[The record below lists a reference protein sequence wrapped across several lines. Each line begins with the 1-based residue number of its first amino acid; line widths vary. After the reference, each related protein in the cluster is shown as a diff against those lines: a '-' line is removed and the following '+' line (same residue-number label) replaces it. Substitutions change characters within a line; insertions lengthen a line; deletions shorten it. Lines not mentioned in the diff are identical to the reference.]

1 MPRIS
6 NSSFKVNDSLEQQI
20 ELTSIDASVT
30 IPISTSSPLDVT
42 SNIAEVHGSAITLGQ
57 KTSAN
62 SFPVTLPSDQAGL
75 NVTANIA
82 EVQGLPLNL
91 GTQVAA
97 QSLPVTI
104 ASDTLPLEVTSNI
117 ALVQG
122 AGISLGQKA
131 KAQSF
136 PVTLA
141 SDEDTLNINIES
153 VSQTSLDFGQEPM
166 VSSLPVVVASDQTA
180 VASNIYY
187 VDDNAKINSATTS
200 SAFQVGN
207 YGWDGS
213 NWRQMNV
220 SSGGNLKVESELED
234 HQGSEGNLANSLAYT
249 DGDTSTAIDVSNH
262 TLLTVFGDKTD
273 TSNSIQ
279 PQVSADN
286 SNWYNIDFQLYPDT
300 GGNFFNNLNDIAINY
315 FRLKFTGAG
324 TCTATL
330 LHNNH

>member
-6 NSSFKVNDSLEQQI
+6 NSSFKVNDNLEQQV
-20 ELTSIDASVT
+20 ELKAIDASVT

-42 SNIAEVHGSAITLGQ
+42 SNIAEVHGSAISLGQ

-75 NVTANIA
+75 NVTSNLA
-82 EVQGLPLNL
+82 EVHGTPINL
-91 GTQVAA
+91 GKTVAA
-97 QSLPVTI
+97 QSIPVVLP
-104 ASDTLPLEVTSNI
+104 SDDSMDVTSNI
-117 ALVQG
+117 AEIHG
-122 AGISLGQKA
+122 TAISLGQKV
-131 KAQSF
+131 KAASF

-141 SDEDTLNINIES
+141 SDEDTVNINIES

-166 VSSLPVVVASDQTA
+166 VSSLPVVIASDQTA
-180 VASNIYY
+180 VASNIYH
-187 VDDNAKINSATTS
+187 VDDNAKISTATTA
-200 SAFQVGN
+200 SAFQVGA

-213 NWRQMNV
+213 NWRQLNA
-220 SSGGNLKVESELED
+220 STGGNLKVESELEN
-234 HQGSEGNLANSLAYT
+234 HSGSEGNLANSDAYT
-249 DGDTSTAIDVSNH
+249 DGSNSAVIDTSNH
-262 TLLTVFGDKTD
+262 TLLTLFGDKTD

-286 SNWYNIDFQLYPDT
+286 TNWYNTDFQVYTDS
-300 GGNFFNNLNDIAINY
+300 GGNFYQNIDNVAVNY

-324 TCTATL
+324 TATATL

>member
-6 NSSFKVNDSLEQQI
+6 NSSFKVNDALEQQV
-20 ELTSIDASVT
+20 ELTSVGPSVSV
-30 IPISTSSPLDVT
+30 PISTSSPLDVT

-57 KTSAN
+57 KASSA
-62 SFPVTLPSDQAGL
+62 SFPVVLPSDQAGL

-82 EVQGLPLNL
+82 EVQGIPLNL
-91 GTQVAA
+91 GTQVAS

-122 AGISLGQKA
+122 AGISLGQKLQ
-131 KAQSF
+131 AQSF

-141 SDEDTLNINIES
+141 SDESTINVNLES
-153 VSQTSLDFGQEPM
+153 ASGSSLDFGQEPM

-187 VDDNAKINSATTS
+187 VDDNAKISTATTA

-213 NWRQMNV
+213 DWRQMNV
-220 SSGGNLKVESELED
+220 STGGNLKVISEVEN
-234 HQGSEGNLANSLAYT
+234 HQGSEGNLANSSAYT
-249 DGDTSTAIDVSNH
+249 DGSNSAVIDVSNH
-262 TLLTVFGDKTD
+262 TLLTLFGDKTD
-273 TSNSIQ
+273 TSNSVQ

-286 SNWYNIDFQLYPDT
+286 SNWYNVDFQLYPDT
-300 GGNFFNNLNDIAINY
+300 GGNFYQNFDNVAINY

-324 TCTATL
+324 TATATL